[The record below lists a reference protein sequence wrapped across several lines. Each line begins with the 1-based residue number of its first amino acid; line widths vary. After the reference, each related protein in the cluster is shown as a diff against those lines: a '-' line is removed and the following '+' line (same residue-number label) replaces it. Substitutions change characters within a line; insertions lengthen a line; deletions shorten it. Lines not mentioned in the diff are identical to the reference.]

1 MATPWSAARAP
12 LTALRGHVLL
22 ARLCLPLHARLL
34 ERRGVFIPLTPLG
47 FEGHPRGG
55 TARCH
60 PPWRT
65 PPHRPAHDRI
75 WVMTESP
82 VCSSLLRNKMS
93 RDHVNS
99 ESPVRLVSSLWGA
112 GSRFPI
118 CGPISSGG
126 SVLTVVGGGGAQGP
140 NSRDKR
146 RRFNTSLCHLTDNK
160 QEKDKRCNTGK
171 EKTKLSVVTDTV
183 V

>member
-82 VCSSLLRNKMS
+82 VCFSLLRNKMS

-118 CGPISSGG
+118 CGPISSGC
-126 SVLTVVGGGGAQGP
+126 SVLTVVGGGGLKARTPATRGEGSILASAILQIT
-140 NSRDKR
+140 SKKR
-146 RRFNTSLCHLTDNK
+146 IKDVILERKK
-160 QEKDKRCNTGK
+160 QNFR
-171 EKTKLSVVTDTV
+171 
-183 V
+183 